1 MFHIPNVELKH
12 RNHSQGGGALKQIRD
27 VEVLEIRDKYEKGMT
42 VADLALEYGY
52 CDKTIRKWLKRKDM
66 PNYKRRPKK
75 PSKLDPYKEYIMNRM
90 ADGVFNCEI
99 LIREIREQGYTG
111 GKTILKDFVAP
122 FRKQFK
128 ITAVRR
134 FETKPGEQM
143 QADWG
148 YLGTFLL
155 DERLRKVY
163 IFVIVL
169 GYSRYLVAYCTN
181 SMDLETLLLCHQR
194 CFAMAGGIAEQ
205 IVYDNM
211 KTVTIGRDLDHKP
224 IWQARFLEFAN
235 YYGFRPVA
243 HTPYKPRSKGK
254 VERAIDYIKRNFCPG
269 RHFTDLTDLNQ
280 QLQQWLDTVANV
292 RIHGTTGC
300 RPVDRLGQETLRPLP
315 QKAFPTAVRLP
326 RKASR
331 DCYVSYLGVLFSVPW
346 AYAGCNLEVEELA
359 GGIIK
364 IWWHNQ
370 VIAEHELPRD
380 NRRRVT
386 QASHFAGLLSAQ
398 RENRANGLRQVYPVV
413 EQRSLDIYEQF
424 AGVQQ

>member
-1 MFHIPNVELKH
+1 
-12 RNHSQGGGALKQIRD
+12 
-27 VEVLEIRDKYEKGMT
+27 
-42 VADLALEYGY
+42 
-52 CDKTIRKWLKRKDM
+52 
-66 PNYKRRPKK
+66 
-75 PSKLDPYKEYIMNRM
+75 
-90 ADGVFNCEI
+90 
-99 LIREIREQGYTG
+99 
-111 GKTILKDFVAP
+111 
-122 FRKQFK
+122 
-128 ITAVRR
+128 
-134 FETKPGEQM
+134 M

-155 DERLRKVY
+155 DGRLRKVY

-194 CFAMAGGIAEQ
+194 CFAMASGIAEQ

-224 IWQARFLEFAN
+224 IWQARSLEFAN

-269 RHFTDLTDLNQ
+269 RHFTDLTELNQ

-300 RPVDRLGQETLRPLP
+300 RPVDGLGQETLRPLP
-315 QKAFPTAVRLP
+315 KGFLAVRLP

-331 DCYVSYLGVLFSVPW
+331 DCYVSYWCVVFCSLGL
-346 AYAGCNLEVEELA
+346 C
-359 GGIIK
+359 
-364 IWWHNQ
+364 
-370 VIAEHELPRD
+370 RM
-380 NRRRVT
+380 
-386 QASHFAGLLSAQ
+386 
-398 RENRANGLRQVYPVV
+398 
-413 EQRSLDIYEQF
+413 
-424 AGVQQ
+424 